1 MNAAFLIMV
10 LSAFVY
16 AALHGNLSALGGAAI
31 QAGGDALQTALSMLG
46 GFMLFGGII
55 KLLERAGAVNALVR
69 CLKRPLKRLFGL
81 QASDEALG
89 AVAMNLSANMLG
101 MGNAATPMG
110 LRAARLLQPQNQQR
124 ASAALCMLLVINATS
139 VQVCP
144 STVVALRYAAGSA
157 APECI
162 VLPTLLA
169 SAASTLV
176 GVVCCFLVE
185 RKKQ

>member
-1 MNAAFLIMV
+1 MNAAFFVMV
-10 LSAFVY
+10 LAAFVY
-16 AALHGNLSALGGAAI
+16 AALHGNISALGSAAM
-31 QAGGDALQTALSMLG
+31 QAGSDAWQTALSMLG
-46 GFMLFGGII
+46 GFMFFGGII

-69 CLKRPLKRLFGL
+69 YLKRPLKKLFG
-81 QASDEALG
+81 AEVSDAALG

-110 LRAARLLQPQNQQR
+110 LRAARLLQPQNQTR
-124 ASAALCMLLVINATS
+124 ASAALCMLLVLNATS
-139 VQVCP
+139 VQVYP

-157 APECI
+157 DPERI

-176 GVVCCFLVE
+176 GVLCCFFAE
-185 RKKQ
+185 RKRR